1 MKKGHIIIDKLGPSM
16 LLLTTSDSQL
26 MGKRRRI
33 GFNYYSILNVNIEW
47 HCMQIEM
54 NLNSTRF
61 KLKLEVS
68 YNRVIIISWRILV
81 SFRIF
86 QNSFFLP

>member
-33 GFNYYSILNVNIEW
+33 GFNYYSILNVNIE
-47 HCMQIEM
+47 
-54 NLNSTRF
+54 
-61 KLKLEVS
+61 
-68 YNRVIIISWRILV
+68 
-81 SFRIF
+81 
-86 QNSFFLP
+86 